1 MSDPKNEPP
10 PLGPQPAGQFE
21 RASDSI
27 HRNPAMHTKT
37 AGYLIFYGCFLIV
50 MGLLG
55 YLSNPEKARTAL
67 MSGGTFGA
75 LSILWGVLLARGV
88 RWSLPAAVTTTGLLA
103 VVFVWRASVGWL
115 AVLEGQAEKRF
126 AAGLITVMLAAS
138 IAMLLRLI
146 KTRKTEFSEKAKKA
160 APVAPAAHRAP
171 DHPAH

>member
-1 MSDPKNEPP
+1 M
-10 PLGPQPAGQFE
+10 
-21 RASDSI
+21 
-27 HRNPAMHTKT
+27 TKT

-88 RWSLPAAVTTTGLLA
+88 RWSLPAAATTTGLLA

-115 AVLEGQAEKRF
+115 AVLDGQAEKRF
-126 AAGLITVMLAAS
+126 AASLITVMLAAS
-138 IAMLLRLI
+138 IAMLLRLV
-146 KTRKTEFSEKAKKA
+146 KTRKTDFFRERENGGASH
-160 APVAPAAHRAP
+160 APERSAH
-171 DHPAH
+171 